1 MGLLMLLVA
10 VCDDLP
16 NDRLYIKS
24 LINDFCNRMNYEIRI
39 SDFENG
45 EALENYYLNQET
57 LFDIIFLDIY
67 MNGKN
72 GILTAKQIRKY
83 DLDCKI
89 IFTTSSTNHALESFE
104 VFPFNYLT
112 KPLSKSTFFPV
123 FEKAIDAS
131 QKEKQKSLSIKVG
144 SSIQKLFLKDILF
157 IESTARTLSIHTIH
171 VKVYSIVLKL
181 DEIQKQIDDPRFI
194 RCHQSYL
201 VNMDYISCVENY
213 SFKLINNRE
222 IAIVQRNFAGIK
234 KIFYDYLVNKAN
246 MKHSFK
252 KEGE

>member
-1 MGLLMLLVA
+1 
-10 VCDDLP
+10 
-16 NDRLYIKS
+16 
-24 LINDFCNRMNYEIRI
+24 
-39 SDFENG
+39 
-45 EALENYYLNQET
+45 
-57 LFDIIFLDIY
+57 
-67 MNGKN
+67 MNGKT

-89 IFTTSSTNHALESFE
+89 IFTTTSTKHALESFE

-112 KPLSKSTFFPV
+112 KPLSKSTFFPI
-123 FEKAIDAS
+123 FEKAIDAT

-157 IESTARTLSIHTIH
+157 IESTARKLSIHTTQ
-171 VKVYSIVLKL
+171 VKIYTIMSKL
-181 DEIQKQIDDPRFI
+181 DELQEQINDPRFI

-213 SFKLINNRE
+213 SFKMINNRE
-222 IAIVQRNFAGIK
+222 IAIVQRNFSGIK
-234 KIFYDYLVNKAN
+234 KIFYDYLLDKVNMN
-246 MKHSFK
+246 HSFK

>member
-24 LINDFCNRMNYEIRI
+24 LINDFCNQMNYEIHF

-57 LFDIIFLDIY
+57 FFDIIFLDIY

-89 IFTTSSTNHALESFE
+89 IFTTTSTKHALESFE
-104 VFPFNYLT
+104 VFPYNYLT

-123 FEKAIDAS
+123 LEKAIDAT

-157 IESTARTLSIHTIH
+157 IESTARTLSIHTVQDKI
-171 VKVYSIVLKL
+171 YTISSKL
-181 DEIQKQIDDPRFI
+181 DEIQEHINDPRFI

-213 SFKLINNRE
+213 SFKMMNDQK

-234 KIFYDYLVNKAN
+234 KIFYDYLLDKAN
-246 MKHSFK
+246 MNHSFK
-252 KEGE
+252 KEGK

>member
-1 MGLLMLLVA
+1 MLLVA

-16 NDRLYIKS
+16 KDRLYIKS
-24 LINDFCNRMNYEIRI
+24 LICDYCNRMKYEIHI
-39 SDFENG
+39 SEFENG

-57 LFDIIFLDIY
+57 FFDIIFLDIY

-89 IFTTSSTNHALESFE
+89 IFTTTSTKHALESFE
-104 VFPFNYLT
+104 VFPYNYLT

-123 FEKAIDAS
+123 FEKAIDAT

-144 SSIQKLFLKDILF
+144 ASLQKLFLKDILF
-157 IESTARTLSIHTIH
+157 IESAARTLSIHTIH
-171 VKVYSIVLKL
+171 AKIYSTVLKL

-194 RCHQSYL
+194 RCHQSFL
-201 VNMDYISCVENY
+201 VNMDYISSVENY
-213 SFKLINNRE
+213 SFKLVNGQAIT
-222 IAIVQRNFAGIK
+222 IVQRNFAGNK
-234 KIFYDYLVNKAN
+234 KIFYDYLLNKVNL
-246 MKHSFK
+246 KHSFK
-252 KEGE
+252 KEEE